1 MAEEQLAR
9 ETQPDNT
16 MNADFLWFNNRD
28 YSKTVGIFRA
38 MSQKSLQISVKNFER
53 EYILLKL
60 NI

>member
-28 YSKTVGIFRA
+28 YSKTVGIFELCP
-38 MSQKSLQISVKNFER
+38 KSHFKYLSKIAKR
-53 EYILLKL
+53 IYILLKL